1 MGVKVLMIK
10 VGTMLTLEHGHEQDE
25 IQRFRCR
32 IVEQKGTV
40 LYIDYP
46 INTQTARTD
55 YFPKGTFFFAYF
67 VGEDQAVYKFYTE
80 IVDRKREKVP
90 MLLLRFDQNKLKK
103 VQRREYVR
111 VDASLDVAISDPDDE
126 EKEFTTVTKD
136 VSGGGISVII
146 PDGIQIE
153 PTTALDLVIVLRSK
167 DDEIDYIFARAEVI
181 RAHEK
186 TKESKSLLSMKFI
199 DIYERDRQHM
209 IQYCFET
216 QLKERRQLL

>member
-1 MGVKVLMIK
+1 MVKI
-10 VGTMLTLEHGHEQDE
+10 GTMLTLEYDHEQEE

-32 IVEQKGTV
+32 IVEQKGAI

-46 INTQTARTD
+46 INTQTGRTD
-55 YFPKGTFFFAYF
+55 YFPKGTFFSAYF
-67 VGEDQAVYKFYTE
+67 VGKDQAVYKFHTE

-90 MLLLRFDQNKLKK
+90 MLLLRFDQNELKK

-111 VDASLDVAISDPDDE
+111 VDANLDVAISDPNDE

-136 VSGGGISVII
+136 VSGGGISVIL
-146 PDGIQIE
+146 PEGIQIE
-153 PTTALDLVIVLRSK
+153 PTTALDLVIVLCSK

-181 RAHEK
+181 RTYEK
-186 TKESKSLLSMKFI
+186 TKESKKILSMKFI
-199 DIYERDRQHM
+199 NIYERDRQLM

-216 QLKERRQLL
+216 QLKERRQLLSR